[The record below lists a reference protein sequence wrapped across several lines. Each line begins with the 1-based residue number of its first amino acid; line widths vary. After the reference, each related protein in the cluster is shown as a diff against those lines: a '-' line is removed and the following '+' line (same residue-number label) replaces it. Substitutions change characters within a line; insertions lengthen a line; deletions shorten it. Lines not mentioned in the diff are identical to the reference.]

1 MFQENMVAMLSLFN
15 KTIQDPENTE
25 VRINTMLAL
34 AELAMVLDTEEDEA
48 SLKAFQDT
56 IPHMV
61 RVLQQSIESGEDEHS
76 MQAFEVFN
84 KLLSYES
91 AFLNVHFKDLLQLMM
106 DIACNTEIDDDA
118 RAQAISFLMQAVR
131 YRKLK
136 VQALR
141 IGEELTVK
149 SLRIVTELGD
159 LSAEDEDITPS
170 RSALGLLDIL
180 AQSLPPSQV
189 VVPLLKTLGQYVQNP
204 NPDYRRAGILALG
217 MCVEGAPDF
226 ISTQLQEILPMVLHL
241 LEDPEAR
248 VRSAALNG
256 VARLADDLAED
267 MGKEHARLI
276 PALIKTFDL
285 ASGQLQGPAGEE
297 NLSIVRGVC
306 MAIDSLIEGLE
317 SENAAKYVQE
327 LVPRFSPLYTHDD
340 VKVQIAA
347 IAAVGS
353 VASASEEAFMP
364 FFQNTMQA
372 LGQYV
377 ALKDSE
383 DELELRGVVCDSCGK
398 IAGAVGA
405 EPFKQFVVPLMQA
418 SEEALHLDNPRLK
431 ETSYILW
438 STLSKVYEEEFAP
451 YLEGVVKGLIECL
464 NQDETESD
472 VKLGEE
478 AKDLIGQEVIIAGKK
493 IRVAAAGDDDDDEDE
508 MDGEDDEDWDDLGA
522 VTAIAMEK
530 EIAVEVIGD
539 VLSNTRSKFLP
550 YFQQSMETVLPL
562 VEHTFEGVRKSA
574 VGTMWRA
581 FASLFGLAESQGM
594 DKWKQGLPLKVQMT
608 DDLQKLGNLVMT
620 ATLSIWH
627 DEVDR
632 YVVFTLFYTTFH
644 PLTMMT
650 CLFPA
655 HSDTKCE

>member
-1 MFQENMVAMLSLFN
+1 MFQENMAAMLSLFN

-34 AELAMVLDTEEDEA
+34 AELAMVLDTDEDEA
-48 SLKAFQDT
+48 SLKSFQNT

-61 RVLQQSIESGEDEHS
+61 RVLQQAIESGEDEHT

-106 DIACNTEIDDDA
+106 EIACNTEIDDDA

-189 VVPLLKTLGQYVQNP
+189 VVPLLKTLGQYVQNS

-306 MAIDSLIEGLE
+306 MAVDSLIEGLE
-317 SENAAKYVQE
+317 SENAAKYVSE

-377 ALKDSE
+377 SLKDSE

-451 YLEGVVKGLIECL
+451 YLDGVVKGLIECL

-632 YVVFTLFYTTFH
+632 YVSYILFAH
-644 PLTMMT
+644 LCLPPL
-650 CLFPA
+650 P
-655 HSDTKCE
+655 